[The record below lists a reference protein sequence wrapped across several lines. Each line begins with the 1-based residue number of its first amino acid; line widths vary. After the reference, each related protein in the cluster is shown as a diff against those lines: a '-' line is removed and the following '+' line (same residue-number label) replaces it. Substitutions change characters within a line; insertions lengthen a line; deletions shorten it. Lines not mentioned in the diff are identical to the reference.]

1 MVFLFDN
8 GNTIIGDIMKIRFGY
23 VAISQ
28 ALDLTSS
35 SNVTYAE
42 FKKTNNYDKI
52 DNVIKSNLEA
62 LIGILK
68 YNIKNNIH
76 FYRLTSK
83 LIPLATHKEVTFDYL
98 KKYEKY
104 YKQISTLI
112 NDNNMRIDVHPD
124 QFCVLNSTNKEVVKS
139 TINIIKFY
147 KNMLDTMKLKTYMIL
162 HIGSSAFGKQKSITR
177 FINNFKLIDQETR
190 KMIIIENDDKIYNIK
205 DTLYLAK
212 KLNIP
217 MVLDYHHYKCNNEGE
232 KIEDYIT
239 EIFNTWKKDT
249 PKVHLSSPKSK
260 KEYRSHNDY
269 INIDDFIEF
278 HNKIRSI
285 NIDFDIMIEAK
296 EKDFALFKLIRE
308 LKYKGYKIID
318 DTIVNLEI

>member
-1 MVFLFDN
+1 
-8 GNTIIGDIMKIRFGY
+8 MKIRLGY
-23 VAISQ
+23 VAIPKTLNITTSHTITYTNYEKLLETEKIEKLEKIVNEN
-28 ALDLTSS
+28 LD
-35 SNVTYAE
+35 
-42 FKKTNNYDKI
+42 
-52 DNVIKSNLEA
+52 NLEQ
-62 LIGILK
+62 IIL
-68 YNIKNNIH
+68 YNIRNNIQ
-76 FYRLTSK
+76 FYRLSSS
-83 LIPLATHKEVTFDYL
+83 IFPLATHPKVEYDVLEIF
-98 KKYEKY
+98 KKRLEKIG
-104 YKQISTLI
+104 KII
-112 NDNNMRIDVHPD
+112 NKNNMRVDIHLD

-269 INIDDFIEF
+269 ININDFIEF
-278 HNKIRSI
+278 HDKIRSI

-318 DTIVNLEI
+318 DTIVNIEI